1 MHIEQ
6 VTKQWKND
14 KQTTATTTTTTTTT
28 TTATNKLV
36 VMDYIR
42 LGIITVAIYY
52 YLERE
57 NYITRQNFKTKQT
70 PGSFME
76 EMRQL

>member
-1 MHIEQ
+1 
-6 VTKQWKND
+6 
-14 KQTTATTTTTTTTT
+14 
-28 TTATNKLV
+28 
-36 VMDYIR
+36 MDYIR

>member
-14 KQTTATTTTTTTTT
+14 KQTTATTTTT
-28 TTATNKLV
+28 TNKLV

-57 NYITRQNFKTKQT
+57 NYITRQNFKTK
-70 PGSFME
+70 
-76 EMRQL
+76 

>member
-14 KQTTATTTTTTTTT
+14 KQTTATTTT
-28 TTATNKLV
+28 TNKLV

-57 NYITRQNFKTKQT
+57 NYITRQNFKTK
-70 PGSFME
+70 
-76 EMRQL
+76 

>member
-14 KQTTATTTTTTTTT
+14 KQTTATTTT
-28 TTATNKLV
+28 TNKLV

>member
-14 KQTTATTTTTTTTT
+14 KQTTATTTTT
-28 TTATNKLV
+28 NKLV

-42 LGIITVAIYY
+42 LGIITVVIYY

-57 NYITRQNFKTKQT
+57 NYITRQNFKTK
-70 PGSFME
+70 
-76 EMRQL
+76 

>member
-14 KQTTATTTTTTTTT
+14 KQTTATTATTTTT
-28 TTATNKLV
+28 NKLL

-42 LGIITVAIYY
+42 LGIIIVAIYY
-52 YLERE
+52 YLEKE
-57 NYITRQNFKTKQT
+57 NYITRQNFKTK
-70 PGSFME
+70 
-76 EMRQL
+76 

>member
-14 KQTTATTTTTTTTT
+14 KQTTATTTTT
-28 TTATNKLV
+28 NKLV

-42 LGIITVAIYY
+42 LGIISVAIYY

-57 NYITRQNFKTKQT
+57 NYITRQNFKTK
-70 PGSFME
+70 
-76 EMRQL
+76 

>member
-14 KQTTATTTTTTTTT
+14 KQTTATTTTT
-28 TTATNKLV
+28 NKLV

-42 LGIITVAIYY
+42 LSIITVAIYY

-57 NYITRQNFKTKQT
+57 NYITRQNFKTK
-70 PGSFME
+70 
-76 EMRQL
+76 